1 MKLQTKLLTVLLAGL
16 LAVYLGACL
25 AQRYFSQA
33 SVGQFSQ
40 ASKAGE
46 LDRQWQWVDCIGQA
60 LTTSLQNVMALGD
73 MDVFEKT
80 IHEQASLPNLQEAS
94 LADFKGRVAYTTV
107 PARLHGELPAELK
120 PQLLQQAKLIRRQA
134 GGSFEIYQPFVADK
148 NCVACHTERHQGEV
162 IGVLS
167 LRFSDQ
173 ALKLAENHW
182 DQFQIQ
188 FSRSNALFAG
198 ITMVVML
205 LILAGL
211 VSLCVR
217 WFLSGPLELTAGDIA
232 EQSHQVRRAADQFT
246 DSSQLLAEGAS
257 ELAASIE
264 QTSSSLAQL
273 TATTSL
279 NTVHANQARELAR
292 HTHAAAEGS
301 VRQMEVLTA
310 KISEISASSA
320 DIGKINRLI
329 HEIAFQTN
337 LLALNAAVEAA
348 RAGEA
353 GLGFAVVA
361 EEVRSLAQ
369 RSANAAKETAAKVEG
384 AILCTNQGVKIGQQ
398 VAAALQD
405 IVVKAGEVE
414 GLATQ
419 VAGASGE
426 QATGITQINS
436 AVSQMGQVTQNNAA
450 TAEETA
456 SAAADLNRQANSMK
470 ESVGGLLKMVHGATE
485 TTAPTGSVQAPP
497 QAPRKLPFNPTASRP
512 GGVSSVS
519 SLN

>member
-1 MKLQTKLLTVLLAGL
+1 M
-16 LAVYLGACL
+16 
-25 AQRYFSQA
+25 
-33 SVGQFSQ
+33 
-40 ASKAGE
+40 
-46 LDRQWQWVDCIGQA
+46 
-60 LTTSLQNVMALGD
+60 
-73 MDVFEKT
+73 
-80 IHEQASLPNLQEAS
+80 
-94 LADFKGRVAYTTV
+94 
-107 PARLHGELPAELK
+107 
-120 PQLLQQAKLIRRQA
+120 
-134 GGSFEIYQPFVADK
+134 
-148 NCVACHTERHQGEV
+148 
-162 IGVLS
+162 
-167 LRFSDQ
+167 
-173 ALKLAENHW
+173 
-182 DQFQIQ
+182 
-188 FSRSNALFAG
+188 
-198 ITMVVML
+198 
-205 LILAGL
+205 
-211 VSLCVR
+211 
-217 WFLSGPLELTAGDIA
+217 
-232 EQSHQVRRAADQFT
+232 
-246 DSSQLLAEGAS
+246 
-257 ELAASIE
+257 
-264 QTSSSLAQL
+264 
-273 TATTSL
+273 
-279 NTVHANQARELAR
+279 
-292 HTHAAAEGS
+292 
-301 VRQMEVLTA
+301 
-310 KISEISASSA
+310 
-320 DIGKINRLI
+320 
-329 HEIAFQTN
+329 
-337 LLALNAAVEAA
+337 
-348 RAGEA
+348 
-353 GLGFAVVA
+353 GFAVVA